1 MRAPAKPIPAARPS
15 FARVA
20 LSGLYKNRRAYRA
33 LAAGV
38 FLSIFFVSTMGLSL
52 YSLLRGSEA
61 RYRAQ
66 VGMQDAILYRAQAI
80 DPCLPAG
87 KRPRGA
93 GGQRIRNWHARQR
106 RYAE

>member
-61 RYRAQ
+61 RYRAEKKRLRKERNTITCT
-66 VGMQDAILYRAQAI
+66 VGLSLNQTGFDNWAAR
-80 DPCLPAG
+80 
-87 KRPRGA
+87 RP
-93 GGQRIRNWHARQR
+93 
-106 RYAE
+106 